1 MFDIVNCVLRP
12 IFGQREGGNDVDLL
26 VVEKWSRGLGVAIV
40 FLVSRHESSTL
51 LPSCYRYCLVGSGLG
66 GPLLFSPFEWVT
78 HLLCHLMLTKIS

>member
-51 LPSCYRYCLVGSGLG
+51 LPSIY
-66 GPLLFSPFEWVT
+66 W
-78 HLLCHLMLTKIS
+78 

>member
-40 FLVSRHESSTL
+40 FLVSRHETSPASSA
-51 LPSCYRYCLVGSGLG
+51 LPVIGIVWWGLVWEVHCCFRLSSG
-66 GPLLFSPFEWVT
+66 
-78 HLLCHLMLTKIS
+78 